1 MRHYEVVAVVH
12 PDQQGR
18 IGAMIESY
26 KKIVADGGGVVHRLE
41 DWGRRPLAYPIKNQH
56 KAQYLLLNIECEDPT
71 LARLREAFRFSDFV
85 LRSLIV
91 RRDRAITDQSP
102 IAVERTQKAA
112 ARAAALAESREK
124 VHRTRFARADKPAD
138 SSESS
143 ASSASPESPKE
154 AKANGANGDKDS
166 AKEESA
172 AKSESASKAKAES
185 KAAAA
190 KKSESADESND
201 NAEDG
206 GDDNKETKE

>member
-91 RRDRAITDQSP
+91 RRDRAIIDPSP

-138 SSESS
+138 SSDSS
-143 ASSASPESPKE
+143 ASSDSPKE

-172 AKSESASKAKAES
+172 AKSESASKARAES

-190 KKSESADESND
+190 KKSESANESND

>member
-91 RRDRAITDQSP
+91 RRDRAIIDPSP

-143 ASSASPESPKE
+143 ASSEAPKE

-172 AKSESASKAKAES
+172 AKSESASKARAES

-201 NAEDG
+201 NAENG

>member
-91 RRDRAITDQSP
+91 RRDRAIIDPSP

-138 SSESS
+138 SSDSS
-143 ASSASPESPKE
+143 ASSDSPKE

-190 KKSESADESND
+190 KKSEAADESND

>member
-91 RRDRAITDQSP
+91 RRDRAIIDPSP

-143 ASSASPESPKE
+143 ASSDSPKE

>member
-91 RRDRAITDQSP
+91 RRDRAIIDPSP

-143 ASSASPESPKE
+143 ASSESPKE

-172 AKSESASKAKAES
+172 AKSESASKARAES

>member
-91 RRDRAITDQSP
+91 RRDRAIIDPSP

-143 ASSASPESPKE
+143 ASSDSPKE

-172 AKSESASKAKAES
+172 VKSESASKARAES

>member
-91 RRDRAITDQSP
+91 RRDRAIIDPSP

-138 SSESS
+138 SSDSS
-143 ASSASPESPKE
+143 ASSDSPKE

-172 AKSESASKAKAES
+172 AKSESASKARAES
-185 KAAAA
+185 KAAAV

>member
-91 RRDRAITDQSP
+91 RRDRAIIDPSP

-124 VHRTRFARADKPAD
+124 SSSHPLRQSRQTRRFLREFRIAQRSQSQRRKRRQRFRQGGIRRQIGVGFQ
-138 SSESS
+138 
-143 ASSASPESPKE
+143 SP
-154 AKANGANGDKDS
+154 
-166 AKEESA
+166 
-172 AKSESASKAKAES
+172 
-185 KAAAA
+185 
-190 KKSESADESND
+190 
-201 NAEDG
+201 G
-206 GDDNKETKE
+206 GIQSRRRQKIGVGE

>member
-71 LARLREAFRFSDFV
+71 LVRLREAFRFSDFV

-91 RRDRAITDQSP
+91 RRDRAIIDPSP

-138 SSESS
+138 SSDSS
-143 ASSASPESPKE
+143 ASSDSPKE

-190 KKSESADESND
+190 KKSESAEESND

>member
-91 RRDRAITDQSP
+91 RRDRAIIDPSP

-143 ASSASPESPKE
+143 ASSDSPKE

-172 AKSESASKAKAES
+172 VKSESASKAKAES

>member
-91 RRDRAITDQSP
+91 RRDRAIIDPSP

-138 SSESS
+138 SSDSS
-143 ASSASPESPKE
+143 ASSDSPKE

-172 AKSESASKAKAES
+172 AKSESASKARAES

>member
-91 RRDRAITDQSP
+91 RRDRAIIDPSP

-143 ASSASPESPKE
+143 ASSDSPKE

-172 AKSESASKAKAES
+172 AKSESASKARAES

>member
-91 RRDRAITDQSP
+91 RRDRAIADPSP

-143 ASSASPESPKE
+143 ASSESPKE

-172 AKSESASKAKAES
+172 AKSESASKARAES

>member
-91 RRDRAITDQSP
+91 RRDRAIIDPSP

-143 ASSASPESPKE
+143 ESSKE

>member
-91 RRDRAITDQSP
+91 RRDRAIIDPSP

-143 ASSASPESPKE
+143 ASPESPKE

-172 AKSESASKAKAES
+172 AKSESASKARAES

>member
-143 ASSASPESPKE
+143 ASSESPKE

-172 AKSESASKAKAES
+172 AKSESASKARAES

>member
-91 RRDRAITDQSP
+91 RRDRAIADPSP

-138 SSESS
+138 SSDSS
-143 ASSASPESPKE
+143 ASSESPKE

>member
-91 RRDRAITDQSP
+91 RRDRAIIDPSP

-143 ASSASPESPKE
+143 ASSDSSKE

-172 AKSESASKAKAES
+172 AKSESASKARAES

>member
-91 RRDRAITDQSP
+91 RRDRAIIDPSP

-143 ASSASPESPKE
+143 ASSESPKE

>member
-91 RRDRAITDQSP
+91 RRDRAIIDPSP

-138 SSESS
+138 SSDSS
-143 ASSASPESPKE
+143 ASSDSPKE

>member
-91 RRDRAITDQSP
+91 RRDRAIIDPSP

-143 ASSASPESPKE
+143 ASSESPKE

-172 AKSESASKAKAES
+172 AKSESASKTKAES

>member
-91 RRDRAITDQSP
+91 RRDRAIIDPSP

-143 ASSASPESPKE
+143 ASSDSPKE

-172 AKSESASKAKAES
+172 AKSESASKARAES

-190 KKSESADESND
+190 KKSESANESND

>member
-91 RRDRAITDQSP
+91 RRDRAIIDPSP

-138 SSESS
+138 SSENS
-143 ASSASPESPKE
+143 ESPKE

-172 AKSESASKAKAES
+172 AKSESASKARAES

>member
-91 RRDRAITDQSP
+91 RRDRAIIDPSP

-143 ASSASPESPKE
+143 ASSDSPKE

-172 AKSESASKAKAES
+172 AKSESASKAWAES